1 MDKRELT
8 FDALKVLPPWEWPA
22 HAAETLI
29 GILQD
34 PKRPTADRITA
45 AELAGELPTKEDEI
59 SLALLNVVAGESQ
72 PAELRARAAISLGPV
87 LEETDS
93 EGFDEVYSE
102 PPITRETFDQIKQTL
117 RKVYSDQKAPKEVRR
132 RALEASVRAHEDW
145 HTDAIR
151 AAAFSVDEDWK
162 LTAAFCMRWVRG
174 FDQQILMMIESK
186 NPLIHREA
194 VMAAGSW
201 ELDAAWPHVAAL
213 VESPKTEK
221 QLLLAAI
228 AAAGSIRPTEAH
240 DVLDHL
246 ADSRDT
252 EIAEAVEEAL
262 MMADLGDED
271 EDDDEEV
278 DEDDEEES

>member
-45 AELAGELPTKEDEI
+45 AELAGQLPNKEDEI
-59 SLALLNVVAGESQ
+59 SLALLNVVAGENE
-72 PAELRARAAISLGPV
+72 PAELRAMAAISLGPV
-87 LEETDS
+87 LEEADS
-93 EGFDEVYSE
+93 EGFDEGLSE

-117 RKVYSDQKAPKEVRR
+117 RRVYSDQNAPQEVRR
-132 RALEASVRAHEDW
+132 RILEASVRAPEDW
-145 HTDAIR
+145 HTEAIR

-228 AAAGSIRPTEAH
+228 GAAGSIRPYEAH
-240 DVLDHL
+240 DVLDRL
-246 ADSRDT
+246 AHSRDT

-262 MMADLGDED
+262 VMADLGN
-271 EDDDEEV
+271 EE
-278 DEDDEEES
+278 EEEEEEEES